1 MSKFTIVAASAVLG
15 IATIAGAVRQLSAET
30 GTPSDHIR
38 CYYAGTFCSYPG
50 TAYWSEC
57 NPNYPNGFIRTDMA
71 EIICKTF
78 HDGTA
83 W

>member
-1 MSKFTIVAASAVLG
+1 MSKFTIAAASALLG
-15 IATIAGAVRQLSAET
+15 AVTIVGAVRQARAADA
-30 GTPSDHIR
+30 TPSDHIR

-50 TAYWSEC
+50 TAYWSDC

-71 EIICKTF
+71 EIICQTF
-78 HDGTA
+78 HTGTA